1 MRPAQTRPQHGGSR
15 AFNQVYFGGRGLSTA
30 KLGFDW
36 QPEGERLEAVAEH
49 VGRGCVGMLLQVQ
62 DVLQSPG

>member
-1 MRPAQTRPQHGGSR
+1 MRPARTRPQHGGSR
-15 AFNQVYFGGRGLSTA
+15 AFSWVYFGKRGPTA

-49 VGRGCVGMLLQVQ
+49 VRLLLDAADVVGLQA
-62 DVLQSPG
+62 

>member
-1 MRPAQTRPQHGGSR
+1 MRPARTRPQHGGSR
-15 AFNQVYFGGRGLSTA
+15 AFSWVYFGKRGPTA